1 MSTEND
7 DTTPNVEHENHEAP
21 AEIQPSDPA
30 FMDTQ
35 PTHAQ
40 PTQAQPT
47 LAQPT
52 QAQPT
57 LAQPTVEPSHKHHG
71 ALIAVAVATA
81 AVVCIGGL
89 GTAAVAVLTS
99 HPSTTGTQHS
109 SQGTLN
115 LPGNFGG
122 DVRGGQ
128 ALGEQ
133 AVAGETAATASTDAQ
148 KVGVVTIYTTL
159 DYTAQDQAAGTGMI
173 ISSNGY
179 ILTNNHVV
187 ESSTSI
193 KVTVESTGQTYTA
206 KVVGTDAAADVAVLK
221 LQGASGL
228 SSVHFDSKEKVTVG
242 ESIYSVGNAEGT
254 GNLVTATGTVGAV
267 NQNLTVGSE
276 SSAKQENLTGL
287 IQLESDV
294 VSGDSGGPLFDTK
307 GDVIGIVTAASTGS
321 ANVTGYAINIAQ
333 VLKVAKDIESGTP
346 ATGIVFG
353 YPAFLG
359 IELAS
364 GSSAAGVPVAGT
376 FRGMPAEAAGL
387 AKGDVIT
394 AVNGQAVSTSDGLSA
409 AITAHKVGDRV
420 TISWLDSEGGQHSST
435 VTLVAGPAA

>member
-7 DTTPNVEHENHEAP
+7 DTTPSHEVPAEPTPVAETVPVAEPVEAP
-21 AEIQPSDPA
+21 SAPVAEP
-30 FMDTQ
+30 
-35 PTHAQ
+35 
-40 PTQAQPT
+40 
-47 LAQPT
+47 
-52 QAQPT
+52 
-57 LAQPTVEPSHKHHG
+57 VEARRHHG

-99 HPSTTGTQHS
+99 HQSTGSTNS
-109 SQGTLN
+109 SQGSSGQN
-115 LPGNFGG
+115 LPDFGHGFGQGNLN
-122 DVRGGQ
+122 GGQ

-133 AVAGETAATASTDAQ
+133 AVAGETAATPATDAQ

-173 ISSNGY
+173 VSSDGY
-179 ILTNNHVV
+179 ILTNNHVI

-193 KVTVESTGQTYTA
+193 KVTVESTGQTYSA
-206 KVVGTDAAADVAVLK
+206 KVVGTDASADVAVLK

-228 SSVHFDSKEKVTVG
+228 STVNFAPKSKVTVG

-276 SSAKQENLTGL
+276 SSSKYENLTGL

-294 VSGDSGGPLFDTK
+294 VSGDSGGPLFDGK

-333 VLKVAKDIESGTP
+333 VLKVEKQIVSGTQ
-346 ATGIVFG
+346 AAGIVFG

-359 IELAS
+359 IQLAS
-364 GSSAAGVPVAGT
+364 GTSSLGVPVAGV
-376 FRGMPAEAAGL
+376 FEGMPAAKAGIG
-387 AKGDVIT
+387 KGDTVT
-394 AVNGQAVSTSDGLSA
+394 AVNGQAVTSADGLSA
-409 AITAHKVGDRV
+409 AITKHKVGDQV
-420 TISWLDSEGGQHSST
+420 TISWLDSEGGQHTST